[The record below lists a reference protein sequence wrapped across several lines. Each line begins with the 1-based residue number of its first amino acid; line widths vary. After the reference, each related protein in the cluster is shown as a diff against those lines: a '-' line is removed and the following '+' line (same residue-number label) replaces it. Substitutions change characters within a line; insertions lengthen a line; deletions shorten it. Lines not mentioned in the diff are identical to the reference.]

1 MAIRVFNHNY
11 YKGNIDPSI
20 LDYKKHLITD
30 QEIEEIKKSYIIK
43 NETSSDIQFLHTI
56 KSETVRDSVGCN
68 DNSTIRF
75 DEKDEE

>member
-1 MAIRVFNHNY
+1 MIRVFNKDY

-43 NETSSDIQFLHTI
+43 NETSTDIQLLHTD
-56 KSETVRDSVGCN
+56 KSETIRESVRCN
-68 DNSTIRF
+68 DNVTICF
-75 DEKDEE
+75 DEKNEE